1 MGFDIIPN
9 TYITSGVC
17 TDSQFYFF
25 FFTPK
30 KTFYSSINHQLFK
43 DTQEKTNIQ
52 RLGIKQVISKF
63 STFEI

>member
-30 KTFYSSINHQLFK
+30 KTFIKASITSYLKIHKKRQTYK
-43 DTQEKTNIQ
+43 G
-52 RLGIKQVISKF
+52 GIKQVISKF